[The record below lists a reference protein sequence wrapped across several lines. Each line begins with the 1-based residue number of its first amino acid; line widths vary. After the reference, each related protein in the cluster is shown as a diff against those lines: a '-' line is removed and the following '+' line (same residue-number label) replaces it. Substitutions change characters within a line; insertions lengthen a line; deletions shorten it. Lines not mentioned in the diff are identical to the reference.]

1 MQSYMA
7 QIESRNLKII
17 LGLLVFVIVA
27 ALHSFL
33 IWPNFKEYRQLKQS
47 HHLLQSA
54 VSNDSNLQQDLDKI
68 TAQVQA
74 LKKRLHGDMANL
86 PQKQFES
93 YIIGQLQSIAWN
105 NGVELIG
112 VKPKKGERVDQFR
125 EILFDIDIRGDYFHI
140 FDLLSEVG
148 DTLGFVVIKRCSMK
162 PDNAT
167 KGSGSPSLQVKVTIA
182 SYRIEA

>member
-1 MQSYMA
+1 MQAYLA
-7 QIESRNLKII
+7 QIESKSLKII
-17 LGLLVFVIVA
+17 LGLIVFVIAA
-27 ALHSFL
+27 ALHSYL

-47 HHLLQSA
+47 HDLLQSA
-54 VSNDSNLQQDLDKI
+54 VSNDHNLQQDLDKI
-68 TAQVQA
+68 TVQVQE
-74 LKKRLHGDMANL
+74 LKKRLHGDMADL

-162 PDNAT
+162 SDNVT
-167 KGSGSPSLQVKVTIA
+167 KGSPSLQVKVTIA